1 MKEKKL
7 IFNTLY
13 LYILSIIKMIF
24 PLLTLPYLTRIL
36 TVETYGVVVYV
47 KAYMS
52 YIQLILDYGF
62 LFSATKNIA
71 IAYNNKNSKQIEYI
85 LGNTII
91 EKIILCFFS
100 LIITFFLSN
109 FIPILKENLLFI
121 WLYFFAISLSIF
133 ITDFLFRGIEKMEYI
148 TVPYVCAKAIFTA
161 LTFILIKNDKDLLLI
176 PILEIISNIII
187 VIISILIIRKLKIH
201 FKFQNLKKWIED
213 LKHSGLYFLS
223 NFATT
228 IFGSLTTLIIGI
240 VMSSKEVAFW
250 SISMQIVGVAKSM
263 YTPICNSIY
272 PYMIIKKNIKIIKK
286 IQLLM
291 LFPMIIG
298 TIVVLFYG
306 ERIMSFIGGTNYKD
320 AGYVLKF
327 LLPTIIVS
335 FYSMLYGWPV
345 LGALGRVKE
354 TTFSTIIAACI
365 QLIGIIFIYKLN
377 LFSLKSLAISCN
389 ISETF
394 LLIIRWKY
402 FKSYIKK

>member
-1 MKEKKL
+1 MKEKKI

-13 LYILSIIKMIF
+13 LYILSIVKMIF

-71 IAYNNKNSKQIEYI
+71 IAYNNKNNRQIEYI

-100 LIITFFLSN
+100 LVITFFLSN
-109 FIPILKENLLFI
+109 FILILKKNLLFI

-148 TVPYVCAKAIFTA
+148 TIPYICAKAIFTA
-161 LTFILIKNDKDLLLI
+161 LTFILIKNDKDLLFI

-187 VIISILIIRKLKIH
+187 AIISLLIIKKLKIY
-201 FKFQNLKKWIED
+201 FKFQNLRKWIED

-228 IFGSLTTLIIGI
+228 IFGSLTTLIVGI
-240 VMSSKEVAFW
+240 ATNPKEVAFW
-250 SISMQIVGVAKSM
+250 SISMQVVGVTKSM

-272 PYMIIKKNIKIIKK
+272 PYMVIKKNIMIIRK

-298 TIVVLFYG
+298 TIIVLFYG
-306 ERIMSFIGGTNYKD
+306 EKIMCFIGGINYKD

-345 LGALGRVKE
+345 LGALGKVKE
-354 TTFSTIIAACI
+354 TTLSTIIAACI
-365 QLIGIIFIYKLN
+365 QLVGIIFIYKLN
-377 LFSLKSLAISCN
+377 LFSLKNLAISCN
-389 ISETF
+389 ISEIS
-394 LLIIRWKY
+394 LLMIRWKY
-402 FKSYIKK
+402 FKLHIKK